1 MTYWRAMLSGL
12 TTGALRLFLFL
23 FCFFCFLTPGS
34 CRNQRKSVAGGGA
47 IELVSKTGSISIGKN
62 LFQK

>member
-12 TTGALRLFLFL
+12 TIGALRLFLFL
-23 FCFFCFLTPGS
+23 FCFLTPGS

-47 IELVSKTGSISIGKN
+47 IELVSETGSISIGNN

>member
-1 MTYWRAMLSGL
+1 MLSGL

-23 FCFFCFLTPGS
+23 FCFLTPGS
-34 CRNQRKSVAGGGA
+34 CRNQRKGAAGGGA